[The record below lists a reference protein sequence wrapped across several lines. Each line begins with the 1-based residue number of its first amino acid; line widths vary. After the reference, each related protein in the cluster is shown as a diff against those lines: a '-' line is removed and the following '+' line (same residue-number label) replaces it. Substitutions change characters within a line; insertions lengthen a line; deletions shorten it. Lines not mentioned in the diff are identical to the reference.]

1 MNMTHPVAYDI
12 EEQLGRIADG
22 LEALVRV
29 MEPVDEV
36 REIPAE
42 NETDQPPHLS
52 LFLEKIPNWQY
63 NCLRRKMIPTKTAA
77 MLLGLSPAQL
87 AGLERKRHIQGKSGR
102 YSLIQILEYMDGHPG
117 YDDLIRRR
125 KAAGEGEALDRE
137 ELVADW

>member
-1 MNMTHPVAYDI
+1 MTHPVAYDI

-22 LEALVRV
+22 LEALVRA

-52 LFLEKIPNWQY
+52 LFFEKLPNWQY

-87 AGLERKRHIQGKSGR
+87 ASLERKRHIEGKSGR
-102 YSLIQILEYMDGHPG
+102 YSLIQILEYMDGHHG

-125 KAAGEGEALDRE
+125 KVYRE
-137 ELVADW
+137 EAGLDQDEFDASC